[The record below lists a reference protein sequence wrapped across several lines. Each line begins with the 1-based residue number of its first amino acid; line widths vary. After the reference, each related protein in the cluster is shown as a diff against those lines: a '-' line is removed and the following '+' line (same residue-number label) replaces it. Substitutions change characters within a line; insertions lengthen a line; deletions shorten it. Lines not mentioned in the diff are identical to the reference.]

1 MPELIIEQPGIPP
14 MTVDLTEVETSF
26 GRADDN
32 KIVLVAEEVSR
43 YHAKIRLVKEKT
55 ILDDLKSLN
64 GTYVNRQRIVERV
77 LSDSDEVWF
86 GGKCRATFKD
96 DSEEI
101 LEKRKQQGTRTKL
114 TNGLDQVRQEMDHVS
129 ASMTMIARP
138 GQGVATTPGVV
149 PANAQQLEVE
159 KMSRAFRRLDALYQA
174 SKIMASDFDVQK
186 RISDVL
192 DLAMEVTGAERGF
205 LMLRDQESSELV
217 AKVARGMDRELEGS
231 SPSMGIARKAAIEG
245 EPVLMADSGADAQFG
260 GRESIIR
267 QRILSAMCVPL
278 TVEDRILGS
287 LYVDSRQAGVQFD
300 VADLDLFQAMAS
312 QSAMAIENAQ
322 LYEQMLEAEKK
333 RANFG
338 RFLSPAVVE
347 MVMNEAEEVVLGG
360 RKLPVTTLY
369 CDIRG
374 FTPLSEGLS
383 PGQLVDLLNEHFT
396 AMTRI
401 IFDCRGTLDKFI
413 GDEVMALFGAPISGG
428 NDAANAVRAAIIMQ
442 AKNAELNK
450 RRSNGN
456 LPTFEVG
463 IGINSGDVFSGFVG
477 SPDRLDF
484 TVIGDDVN
492 IASRLCSVAKAGQI
506 VVGYSTH
513 ELVKNFVRTKSI
525 GTPVL
530 KGKSEP
536 IEAFEILGI
545 KS

>member
-14 MTVDLTEVETSF
+14 MTVDLTDVETSF

-43 YHAKIRLVKEKT
+43 YHAKVRLVKEKT

-77 LSDSDEVWF
+77 LSDNDEVWF
-86 GGKCRATFKD
+86 GGKCRATFRD

-101 LEKRKQQGTRTKL
+101 LQTRKRGTKTKL
-114 TNGLDQVRQEMDHVS
+114 SEGLDQVRQEMDNVS

-138 GQGVATTPGVV
+138 GQGTETTPGVA
-149 PANAQQLEVE
+149 PANAQEIEVE

-231 SPSMGIARKAAIEG
+231 SPSMGIARKAAVEG

-278 TVEDRILGS
+278 SVEDRILGS
-287 LYVDSRQAGVQFD
+287 LYVDSRHDGVQFD
-300 VADLDLFQAMAS
+300 VADLDLFQAMSS

-360 RKLPVTTLY
+360 RKLHVTTMY

-383 PGQLVDLLNEHFT
+383 PGELVDLLNEHFT

-413 GDEVMALFGAPISGG
+413 GDEIMALFGAPISGG
-428 NDAANAVRAAIIMQ
+428 NDATNAVRAAIIMQ
-442 AKNAELNK
+442 AKNAQLNK
-450 RRSNGN
+450 QRAQNN

-477 SPDRLDF
+477 SPERLDF
-484 TVIGDDVN
+484 TVIGDGVN
-492 IASRLCSVAKAGQI
+492 IAARLCSVAKAGQI
-506 VVGYSTH
+506 IVGHATN
-513 ELVKNFVRTKSI
+513 ELVKAFVRTNSI

-536 IEAFEILGI
+536 IEAFEVLGI